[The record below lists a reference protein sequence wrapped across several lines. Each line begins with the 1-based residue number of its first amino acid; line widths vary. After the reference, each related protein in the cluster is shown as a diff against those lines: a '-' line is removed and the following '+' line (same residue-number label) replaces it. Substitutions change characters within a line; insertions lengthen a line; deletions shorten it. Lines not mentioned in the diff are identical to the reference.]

1 MAPVTD
7 GDTLLLHFTS
17 TRPDGEIFEDT
28 RSGDPVQVTLGKNQ
42 INPLFEEAL
51 IGKEPGETVTVVL
64 PPEKAY
70 GKFRRKLV
78 VTIKR
83 KKLTLDHERSRGV
96 HQGRGDG
103 KTLYGDRRRR
113 DREERHHRCKPPA
126 CRGDD
131 HLYDHGR
138 GNTSPG
144 WLVEHFTLP

>member
-51 IGKEPGETVTVVL
+51 IGKKQGETVTVVL
-64 PPEKAY
+64 SPEKAY

-78 VTIKR
+78 ITVKR
-83 KKLTLDHERSRGV
+83 KKVKLDHEPV
-96 HQGRGDG
+96 PGDLVRVKVMG
-103 KTLYGDRRRR
+103 KSCMVTVVDVTEKTITIDANHPLAGETITYTITVAGI
-113 DREERHHRCKPPA
+113 
-126 CRGDD
+126 
-131 HLYDHGR
+131 
-138 GNTSPG
+138 
-144 WLVEHFTLP
+144 LPRAD

>member
-17 TRPDGEIFEDT
+17 TRPDGEVFEDT
-28 RSGDPVQVTLGKNQ
+28 RSGEPVRVTLGANQ

-51 IGKEPGETVTVVL
+51 IGREPGETVTVVL

-83 KKLTLDHERSRGV
+83 TKLTLDHEPVVGEFVKVEVMGKPCLVTVLDVDEKCITVDANHPLAGETITYAITVAAILPR
-96 HQGRGDG
+96 DG
-103 KTLYGDRRRR
+103 
-113 DREERHHRCKPPA
+113 
-126 CRGDD
+126 
-131 HLYDHGR
+131 
-138 GNTSPG
+138 
-144 WLVEHFTLP
+144 

>member
-1 MAPVTD
+1 MASVTD

-83 KKLTLDHERSRGV
+83 KKLTLDHEPVPGEFIRV
-96 HQGRGDG
+96 EVMG
-103 KTLYGDRRRR
+103 KPCMVTVVDVTEKSVTIDANHPLAGETITYTITV
-113 DREERHHRCKPPA
+113 A
-126 CRGDD
+126 AI
-131 HLYDHGR
+131 
-138 GNTSPG
+138 
-144 WLVEHFTLP
+144 LPRAG